1 MKAGV
6 RNQFDGEII
15 GIKAGTVM
23 AQVTVQHGDG
33 QIVSVMTMDSLEE
46 AGLKVGDNVK
56 ALFKAI
62 HVVLVKE

>member
-6 RNQFDGEII
+6 RNQFEGEIVD
-15 GIKAGTVM
+15 IKSGTVM
-23 AQVTVQHGDG
+23 AQVTVQYGDG
-33 QIVSVMTMDSLEE
+33 QIVSVMTRDSLEE

-62 HVVLVKE
+62 NVVLIKE

>member
-6 RNQFDGEII
+6 RNQFEGEIVD
-15 GIKAGTVM
+15 IKAGTVM

-33 QIVSVMTMDSLEE
+33 QIVSVMTRDSLEE
-46 AGLKVGDNVK
+46 AGLRVGDNVK

-62 HVVLVKE
+62 HVVLIKE

>member
-6 RNQFDGEII
+6 RNQFGGEIVD
-15 GIKAGTVM
+15 IKLGSVM
-23 AQVTVQHGDG
+23 AQVTVRHGEG
-33 QIVSVMTMDSLEE
+33 HIVSVMTRDSVEE
-46 AGLKVGDNVK
+46 AGLKIGDNVK